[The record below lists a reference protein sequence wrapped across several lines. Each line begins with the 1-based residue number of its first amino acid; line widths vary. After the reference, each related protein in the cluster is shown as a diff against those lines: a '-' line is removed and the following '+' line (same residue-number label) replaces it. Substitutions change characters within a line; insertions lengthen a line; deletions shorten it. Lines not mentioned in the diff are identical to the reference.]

1 MKLYVRELS
10 LTFRDPPFNLNI
22 LILTRL
28 SFIREGSAKIA
39 LKEKKMKAKMSVD
52 LYTKIVLTI
61 IAICLVW
68 ICLGDTKWV
77 SSLQASTPQLVDVRI
92 KSIDQEGNLPW
103 DSISIKADDAI
114 PAKIENSDSIPVNI
128 TNEMVPVDVKRV
140 VVTQSLTPI
149 EKK

>member
-1 MKLYVRELS
+1 
-10 LTFRDPPFNLNI
+10 
-22 LILTRL
+22 
-28 SFIREGSAKIA
+28 
-39 LKEKKMKAKMSVD
+39 MKAKMSVD